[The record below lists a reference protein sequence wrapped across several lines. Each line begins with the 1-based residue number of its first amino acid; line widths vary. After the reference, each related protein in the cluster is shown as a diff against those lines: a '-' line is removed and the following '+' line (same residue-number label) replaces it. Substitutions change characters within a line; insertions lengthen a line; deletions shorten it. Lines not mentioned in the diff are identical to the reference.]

1 MWKLF
6 PYGTRHVLITKKS
19 KRGIEEALYLF
30 RPSRESLSQSF
41 FFTFFFTPLIWQ
53 AKITQE
59 MKIFPRPANHN
70 ETRTTEIVNQ
80 RNNEIG
86 DAVKQLSVKN
96 EISDCKIW
104 RPVSKCF
111 WKFSMAMIKFVGLWI
126 GK

>member
-1 MWKLF
+1 
-6 PYGTRHVLITKKS
+6 
-19 KRGIEEALYLF
+19 
-30 RPSRESLSQSF
+30 
-41 FFTFFFTPLIWQ
+41 
-53 AKITQE
+53 

-70 ETRTTEIVNQ
+70 GTRTTEIVNQ

-96 EISDCKIW
+96 EISDYKIW

>member
-1 MWKLF
+1 
-6 PYGTRHVLITKKS
+6 
-19 KRGIEEALYLF
+19 
-30 RPSRESLSQSF
+30 
-41 FFTFFFTPLIWQ
+41 
-53 AKITQE
+53 